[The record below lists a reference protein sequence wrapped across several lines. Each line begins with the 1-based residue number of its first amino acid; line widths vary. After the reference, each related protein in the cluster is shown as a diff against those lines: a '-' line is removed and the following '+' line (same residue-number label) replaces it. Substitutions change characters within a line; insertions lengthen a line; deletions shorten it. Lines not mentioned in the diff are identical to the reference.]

1 MSFDKYHLLRDE
13 EYQRLRQKQV
23 QSYNPELRILTRLDD
38 DMKEILND
46 NSVPVDAKL
55 RIFNEIQQ
63 RIKDIKSSNQLNPS
77 IAAAKVA
84 ADTQTEVLV
93 EPQLQEM
100 GVGEDAVAARQFQD
114 VGVGPDAPRYHD
126 IGVGGDEVVEKA
138 PAAAAAAAPIEP
150 KNTAFDKI
158 VLKYVPDN
166 TKTKATQFL
175 SFIQDRP
182 DVICKNEKNE
192 IVIKGKVIR
201 GSNYIDLY
209 KSMFS
214 SHVSGSSPEGA
225 VGHSQF
231 LNALLDINIP
241 ESSISNS
248 KQREK
253 LIQLKKSKSPSR
265 EEFQNA
271 SDNLPGTPVTTAKQK
286 GEGLNRPP
294 GKHPRIL
301 KLYHI

>member
-55 RIFNEIQQ
+55 RIFNQIQQ
-63 RIKDIKSSNQLNPS
+63 RIKDIKSTNQLNPS
-77 IAAAKVA
+77 IAATKVA
-84 ADTQTEVLV
+84 ADTQTDVLAA
-93 EPQLQEM
+93 PQLHEI
-100 GVGEDAVAARQFQD
+100 GVGDDAPHYQD
-114 VGVGPDAPRYHD
+114 VGVGSDEL
-126 IGVGGDEVVEKA
+126 EVVEKA
-138 PAAAAAAAPIEP
+138 PPAAAAGAAAGPTES
-150 KNTAFDKI
+150 KNTPFDKL
-158 VLKYVPDN
+158 VLKFVPDN

-175 SFIQDRP
+175 SFIQDRS
-182 DVICKNEKNE
+182 DVISKNEKNE

-231 LNALLDINIP
+231 LNALLDINVP
-241 ESSISNS
+241 ESTISNS

-253 LIQLKKSKSPSR
+253 LANLKKSKSPSR

-271 SDNLPGTPVTTAKQK
+271 SDNLPGTPVTTAKQS